1 MNLAAI
7 YNTIGPAGCALVVV
21 GCAGVYI
28 AFRTYFYLA
37 LVWRNFQH
45 GFLDLENTG
54 ESRCLRNNNSDNPL
68 IAIVRDV
75 VKTHS
80 GHSQD
85 IRAEVAYLFHRNFE
99 QTTKSLCW
107 LRLVAMISPLMGLLG
122 TVLGMVRV
130 FQAIA
135 DTATPDPAQL
145 AAGIW
150 EVLIT
155 TAMGLSVAIPMLI
168 AYYFLLLK
176 FKGFHIEA
184 VEHLHFR
191 ATEEGRHP
199 VGGRK
204 DRARP
209 QRHRFAQTHAPHR
222 RRQARAVGAV
232 NQPGGHPVSRWL
244 YRNSVARTMAMRARP
259 SDTGAEVSRRSAA
272 S

>member
-7 YNTIGPAGCALVVV
+7 YNAIGPAGCALVVV

-37 LVWRNFQH
+37 LVWKNFQH

-130 FQAIA
+130 FQSIA
-135 DTATPDPAQL
+135 DTTTPDPAQL

-150 EVLIT
+150 EVLTT

-184 VEHLHFR
+184 VEHSYR
-191 ATEEGRHP
+191 ALELCQGAARH
-199 VGGRK
+199 
-204 DRARP
+204 
-209 QRHRFAQTHAPHR
+209 
-222 RRQARAVGAV
+222 ARAAV
-232 NQPGGHPVSRWL
+232 PAMPAAPAVKRA
-244 YRNSVARTMAMRARP
+244 VADAPASCP
-259 SDTGAEVSRRSAA
+259 ASPEPESA
-272 S
+272 

>member
-85 IRAEVAYLFHRNFE
+85 IRA
-99 QTTKSLCW
+99 
-107 LRLVAMISPLMGLLG
+107 
-122 TVLGMVRV
+122 
-130 FQAIA
+130 
-135 DTATPDPAQL
+135 
-145 AAGIW
+145 
-150 EVLIT
+150 
-155 TAMGLSVAIPMLI
+155 
-168 AYYFLLLK
+168 
-176 FKGFHIEA
+176 
-184 VEHLHFR
+184 
-191 ATEEGRHP
+191 
-199 VGGRK
+199 
-204 DRARP
+204 
-209 QRHRFAQTHAPHR
+209 
-222 RRQARAVGAV
+222 
-232 NQPGGHPVSRWL
+232 
-244 YRNSVARTMAMRARP
+244 
-259 SDTGAEVSRRSAA
+259 
-272 S
+272 